1 MTAVNL
7 QDNGSV
13 ARVRTG
19 VGMAGMF
26 VVACFGAA
34 LFFSVEQTKAAE
46 NTAVAASSSAP
57 AQIAQISGAE

>member
-1 MTAVNL
+1 MTTAKL
-7 QDNGSV
+7 QNEASI

-34 LFFSVEQTKAAE
+34 MFFTVEPTQASENLAAGPSVPEQ
-46 NTAVAASSSAP
+46 V
-57 AQIAQISGAE
+57 AQIAGGQ